1 MLLNYI
7 VNHQFIILQNLIKPE
22 HIVRI
27 ENISWNIWELN
38 EHFNRQYSRKLGLK
52 LGIKFGSK

>member
-38 EHFNRQYSRKLGLK
+38 EHFNRQYSRKLGLN
-52 LGIKFGSK
+52 